1 MKYIFINYQNEVIHT
16 EETKTPDETYRFL
29 LRCGFQVGG
38 YQLAP
43 RPVYPSELAV
53 CDAIASL

>member
-43 RPVYPSELAV
+43 RPEG
-53 CDAIASL
+53 D